1 MRPRKFTTIRQRFP
15 KKTEGHKFSSV
26 QKKVESVMEDN
37 RFRQTMRLAKE
48 RASLKTE
55 HARLHGMLYAQIAP
69 HLRERVMQQGRHINQ
84 RLDQRSLN
92 DLFT

>member
-1 MRPRKFTTIRQRFP
+1 MRPRKFTTIRMP
-15 KKTEGHKFSSV
+15 KSKKNMKFSSMR
-26 QKKVESVMEDN
+26 KKGETIMEDN

-55 HARLHGMLYAQIAP
+55 HARLHGLLYQQIAP

>member
-1 MRPRKFTTIRQRFP
+1 M
-15 KKTEGHKFSSV
+15 
-26 QKKVESVMEDN
+26 QKKGESIMEDN

-55 HARLHGMLYAQIAP
+55 HARLQGLFFSQIAP
-69 HLRERVMQQGRHINQ
+69 HLRERVLQQGRHINQ

-92 DLFT
+92 DLFN

>member
-1 MRPRKFTTIRQRFP
+1 M
-15 KKTEGHKFSSV
+15 KFSSMR
-26 QKKVESVMEDN
+26 KKGETIMEDN

-55 HARLHGMLYAQIAP
+55 HARLQGLLYQQIAP
-69 HLRERVMQQGRHINQ
+69 HLRERVMQQGRHINE

>member
-1 MRPRKFTTIRQRFP
+1 MP
-15 KKTEGHKFSSV
+15 KSKGTLGFSSV
-26 QKKVESVMEDN
+26 RKKGETIIEDN

-55 HARLHGMLYAQIAP
+55 HARLQGLLYQQIAP
-69 HLRERVMQQGRHINQ
+69 HLRERVMQQGRHINE

>member
-1 MRPRKFTTIRQRFP
+1 MP
-15 KKTEGHKFSSV
+15 KSKSNMKFSSMR
-26 QKKVESVMEDN
+26 KKGETIMEDN

-48 RASLKTE
+48 RAFLKTE
-55 HARLHGMLYAQIAP
+55 HARLQGLLYQQIAP
-69 HLRERVMQQGRHINQ
+69 HLRERVMQQGRHINE

>member
-1 MRPRKFTTIRQRFP
+1 MP
-15 KKTEGHKFSSV
+15 KSKSNMKFSSMR
-26 QKKVESVMEDN
+26 KKGETIMEDN

-55 HARLHGMLYAQIAP
+55 HARLQGLLYQQIAP
-69 HLRERVMQQGRHINQ
+69 HLRERVMQQGRHINE

>member
-1 MRPRKFTTIRQRFP
+1 MRPRKFTTIRMP
-15 KKTEGHKFSSV
+15 KSKSNMKFSSMR
-26 QKKVESVMEDN
+26 KKGETIMEDN

-55 HARLHGMLYAQIAP
+55 HARLQGLLYQQIAP
-69 HLRERVMQQGRHINQ
+69 HLRERVMQQGRHINE

>member
-1 MRPRKFTTIRQRFP
+1 MRPRKFTTIRMP
-15 KKTEGHKFSSV
+15 KSKSNMKFSSV
-26 QKKVESVMEDN
+26 RQKGETIMEDN

-55 HARLHGMLYAQIAP
+55 HARLHGLLYQQIAP
-69 HLRERVMQQGRHINQ
+69 HLRERVLQQGRHINE